1 MVSLNIRQSCTLSEV
16 LQVVYHQK
24 SAHRAKIAVLTAST
38 WNVSS
43 MMDTEGAI
51 GTVSQQHSNQK
62 RD

>member
-24 SAHRAKIAVLTAST
+24 SAHRAKIAST